1 MEKEIKILPI
11 KASDWEFLRM
21 RIGDSIISVGA
32 SCRVINGKNE
42 VTSFTVMNETSGLYH
57 RWVTEEKPTVM
68 DMFKMARAIA

>member
-57 RWVTEEKPTVM
+57 RWVTEEKPTVK
-68 DMFKMARAIA
+68 DMFKMARFIA